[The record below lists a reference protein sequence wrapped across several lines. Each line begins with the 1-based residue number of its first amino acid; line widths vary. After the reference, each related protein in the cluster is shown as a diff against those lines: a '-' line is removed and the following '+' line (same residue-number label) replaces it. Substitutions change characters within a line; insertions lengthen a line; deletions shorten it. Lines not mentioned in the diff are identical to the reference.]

1 MNISPKTSHTL
12 KKTTNNEHIV
22 LAVAP
27 MEGVMDHTMRNLLS
41 KIGGMDYLVS
51 EFIRVTQHPIP
62 ITAFKR
68 LVPENTTQARTA
80 HNHPVHTQL
89 LGSNAELMAE
99 SALNAIR
106 AGATHIDVNF
116 GCPAKRVNGHGGGS
130 VLLQTPD
137 TLYSIMNAIRITLPN
152 EIPLS
157 AKIRLGFEDEAL
169 LFDNVAA
176 IEAAGVST
184 LTIHGRTKKDG
195 YKPPARWEKIGEIQ
209 DKTNMTVVANG
220 DIVDIESLLRCQS
233 ITGCQHF
240 MIGRGSLNNPFVF
253 QQIREQLNG
262 HVSTIDRT
270 LLKTLFASYSTELQK
285 YCNDTD
291 TLGRLKQW
299 CGHLRF
305 GFEEIQEN
313 LHTLRRCKS
322 TYEIIK
328 TFEDIIART
337 DIEI

>member
-1 MNISPKTSHTL
+1 
-12 KKTTNNEHIV
+12 
-22 LAVAP
+22 

-62 ITAFKR
+62 TTTFTR
-68 LVPENTTQARTA
+68 LVPENSNKATTA

-99 SALNAIR
+99 SALNAIQ

-130 VLLQTPD
+130 FLLQTPHA
-137 TLYSIMNAIRITLPN
+137 LYDIMNAIRKTLPD
-152 EIPLS
+152 EIPVS

-176 IEAAGVST
+176 IEAAGVGT

-195 YKPPARWEKIGEIQ
+195 YKGPARWEKIGKIQ
-209 DKTNMTVVANG
+209 DITSMKVVANG
-220 DIVDIESLLRCQS
+220 DIADTESLLHCQS

-253 QQIREQLNG
+253 QQIRNELSGQKDTTDT
-262 HVSTIDRT
+262 TI
-270 LLKTLFASYSTELQK
+270 LKTLFTDYSAELQQH
-285 YCNDTD
+285 YDD
-291 TLGRLKQW
+291 IVTLGRLKQW

-305 GFEEIQEN
+305 SFDEIKEN
-313 LHTLRRCKS
+313 LQTLRRCNS
-322 TYEIIK
+322 VNELTQA
-328 TFEDIIART
+328 FENIRKI
-337 DIEI
+337 

>member
-1 MNISPKTSHTL
+1 VNNSLKATLTL
-12 KKTTNNEHIV
+12 KNPTNNSIV

-27 MEGVMDHTMRNLLS
+27 MEGVMDHTMRALLS
-41 KIGGMDYLVS
+41 QTGGMDYLVS
-51 EFIRVTQHPIP
+51 EFIRVTQYPIP
-62 ITAFKR
+62 VATFKH
-68 LVPENTTQARTA
+68 LVPENTNKARTT

-99 SALNAIR
+99 SALNATK
-106 AGATHIDVNF
+106 AGAKHIDVNF

-137 TLYSIMNAIRITLPN
+137 ALYDIMSAIRDTLPSD
-152 EIPLS
+152 IPVS

-176 IEAAGVST
+176 IEAAGVGT

-209 DKTNMTVVANG
+209 AKTKMTVVANG
-220 DIVDIESLLRCQS
+220 DITDTKSLLRCQS

-253 QQIREQLNG
+253 QQIRKELNG
-262 HVSTIDRT
+262 QKSTADTTNLNR
-270 LLKTLFASYSTELQK
+270 LFISYSRELQEH
-285 YCNDTD
+285 YDEVA

-305 GFEEIQEN
+305 EFEEIKEN
-313 LHTLRRCKS
+313 LQTLRRCKS
-322 TYEIIK
+322 VNELTSTFNDAMRK
-328 TFEDIIART
+328 T
-337 DIEI
+337 

>member
-1 MNISPKTSHTL
+1 
-12 KKTTNNEHIV
+12 
-22 LAVAP
+22 
-27 MEGVMDHTMRNLLS
+27 MDHTMRNLLS

-62 ITAFKR
+62 TTTFTR
-68 LVPENTTQARTA
+68 LVPENSNKATTA

-99 SALNAIR
+99 SALNAIQ

-130 VLLQTPD
+130 FLLQTPGA
-137 TLYSIMNAIRITLPN
+137 LYDIMNAIRKTLPD
-152 EIPLS
+152 EIPVS

-176 IEAAGVST
+176 IEAAGVGT

-195 YKPPARWEKIGEIQ
+195 YKGPARWEKIGKIQ
-209 DKTNMTVVANG
+209 DITNMNVVANG
-220 DIVDIESLLRCQS
+220 DIVDTESLLHCLS

-253 QQIREQLNG
+253 QQIRNELNG
-262 HVSTIDRT
+262 QKNTIDT
-270 LLKTLFASYSTELQK
+270 AILKTLFADYSTELQK
-285 YCNDTD
+285 YYDD
-291 TLGRLKQW
+291 IVTLGRLKQW

-305 GFEEIQEN
+305 NFDEIKEN
-313 LHTLRRCKS
+313 LQILRHCSSVKEL
-322 TYEIIK
+322 TQ
-328 TFEDIIART
+328 TFENIRKI
-337 DIEI
+337 

>member
-1 MNISPKTSHTL
+1 
-12 KKTTNNEHIV
+12 
-22 LAVAP
+22 
-27 MEGVMDHTMRNLLS
+27 MDHTMRALLS
-41 KIGGMDYLVS
+41 KVGGMDYLVS
-51 EFIRVTQHPIP
+51 EFIRVTQYPIP
-62 ITAFKR
+62 SSTFKR
-68 LVPENTTQARTA
+68 LVPENQHDAKTQ

-89 LGSNAELMAE
+89 LGSNAELMAH
-99 SALNAIR
+99 SALNAVE

-137 TLYSIMNAIRITLPN
+137 TLYEIMSAIRKNLPS
-152 EIPLS
+152 EIPVS

-176 IEAAGVST
+176 IEAAGVGT

-209 DKTNMTVVANG
+209 DKTKMIVVANG
-220 DIVDIESLLRCQS
+220 DITDTESLLRCLA

-240 MIGRGSLNNPFVF
+240 MIGRGSLNNPFIF
-253 QQIREQLNG
+253 QQLRAELEGQKNNINKAALIKLFDTYTNE
-262 HVSTIDRT
+262 
-270 LLKTLFASYSTELQK
+270 LKQHYDEVA
-285 YCNDTD
+285 

-305 GFEEIQEN
+305 SVVEIKEN
-313 LHTLRRCKS
+313 LQVLRRSKS
-322 TYEIIK
+322 TNEIVAQLK
-328 TFEDIIART
+328 DIMK
-337 DIEI
+337 